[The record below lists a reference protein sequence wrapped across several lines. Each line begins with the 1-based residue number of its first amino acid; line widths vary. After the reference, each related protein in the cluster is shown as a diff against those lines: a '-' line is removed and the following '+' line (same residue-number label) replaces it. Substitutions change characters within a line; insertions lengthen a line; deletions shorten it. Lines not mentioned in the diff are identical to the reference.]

1 MKRFVARKSRR
12 ITVKFLV
19 LLFLFIFMTLTIVRY
34 MFISSFEIDSVKAN
48 HILSSTVRMPKN
60 KLSIFDFG
68 TVDAFLKDNF
78 KNLNKV
84 IIKREA
90 KLSENIKNAS
100 ALGEPLIY
108 IYNTHQTEEYAPG
121 SLKNYNITPTV
132 YMAANILKENLREN
146 GINAI
151 VEDSSLQKGLSER
164 GLNYNGAYTLSYEW
178 LTSAKER
185 YPSVKYFIDLHRD
198 SVSASTTIN
207 NYSYAK
213 MMFVIGMNHD
223 NYKKNEEL
231 MLKLNEFLNRGY
243 KGLMREPFY
252 GKNSRY
258 NQHFNENVM
267 LIEIGGPESTIS
279 EVSLSVKAFAESL
292 SNLLGE
298 DYGR

>member
-48 HILSSTVRMPKN
+48 YILSSTVRMPKN

-90 KLSENIKNAS
+90 ELSENIKNAS

-231 MLKLNEFLNRGY
+231 MLKLNEFLNRSY
-243 KGLMREPFY
+243 EGLMREPFY

>member
-34 MFISSFEIDSVKAN
+34 MFTSSFEIDSVKAN
-48 HILSSTVRMPKN
+48 YILSSTVRMPKN

-198 SVSASTTIN
+198 SVSSSTTIN

>member
-1 MKRFVARKSRR
+1 
-12 ITVKFLV
+12 
-19 LLFLFIFMTLTIVRY
+19 
-34 MFISSFEIDSVKAN
+34 
-48 HILSSTVRMPKN
+48 MPKN

-68 TVDAFLKDNF
+68 TIDAFLKDNF

-243 KGLMREPFY
+243 EGLMREPFY

-267 LIEIGGPESTIS
+267 LIEIGGPESTIN

>member
-1 MKRFVARKSRR
+1 MKRFVARKKRGVT
-12 ITVKFLV
+12 IKFLV

-48 HILSSTVRMPKN
+48 YILSSTVRMPKN

>member
-48 HILSSTVRMPKN
+48 YILSSTVRMPKN

-164 GLNYNGAYTLSYEW
+164 GLNYNDAYTLSYEW

-198 SVSASTTIN
+198 SVSSSTTIN

-243 KGLMREPFY
+243 EGLMREPFY

-279 EVSLSVKAFAESL
+279 EVALSVKAFAESL

>member
-48 HILSSTVRMPKN
+48 YILSSTVRMPKN

>member
-207 NYSYAK
+207 NYIVKASEHFQNKYSYSTKSFLGRKLYIFYEDASRQSGE
-213 MMFVIGMNHD
+213 F
-223 NYKKNEEL
+223 KKLKEDLQARDEAIKTKKITLSKRTNELLSNE
-231 MLKLNEFLNRGY
+231 KEFLKQMLRIRFD
-243 KGLMREPFY
+243 RE
-252 GKNSRY
+252 KNIY
-258 NQHFNENVM
+258 Y
-267 LIEIGGPESTIS
+267 II
-279 EVSLSVKAFAESL
+279 
-292 SNLLGE
+292 
-298 DYGR
+298 

>member
-48 HILSSTVRMPKN
+48 YILSSTVRMPKN

-90 KLSENIKNAS
+90 KLSENVKNAS

>member
-34 MFISSFEIDSVKAN
+34 MFISSFDIDSVKAN
-48 HILSSTVRMPKN
+48 YILSSTVRMPKN

>member
-34 MFISSFEIDSVKAN
+34 MFISSFEIDNVKAN
-48 HILSSTVRMPKN
+48 YILSSTVRMPKN

>member
-48 HILSSTVRMPKN
+48 YILSSTVRMPKN

-68 TVDAFLKDNF
+68 TIDAFLKDNF

-198 SVSASTTIN
+198 SVSSSTTIN

-231 MLKLNEFLNRGY
+231 MLKLNEFLTRGY

>member
-1 MKRFVARKSRR
+1 
-12 ITVKFLV
+12 
-19 LLFLFIFMTLTIVRY
+19 
-34 MFISSFEIDSVKAN
+34 
-48 HILSSTVRMPKN
+48 MPKN

-164 GLNYNGAYTLSYEW
+164 GLNYNSAYTLSYEW

-243 KGLMREPFY
+243 EGLMREPFY

-267 LIEIGGPESTIS
+267 LIEIGGPESTIN

>member
-34 MFISSFEIDSVKAN
+34 MFISSFEIDNVKAN
-48 HILSSTVRMPKN
+48 YILSSTVRMPKN

-90 KLSENIKNAS
+90 KLSENVKNAS

>member
-48 HILSSTVRMPKN
+48 YILSSTVRMPKN

-164 GLNYNGAYTLSYEW
+164 GLNYNSAYTLSYEW

>member
-48 HILSSTVRMPKN
+48 YILSSTVRMPKN

-292 SNLLGE
+292 RNLLGE

>member
-1 MKRFVARKSRR
+1 MKRFVARKKRGVT
-12 ITVKFLV
+12 IKFLV

-48 HILSSTVRMPKN
+48 HILSSTVRMSKN

-68 TVDAFLKDNF
+68 TIDAFLKDNF

-108 IYNTHQTEEYAPG
+108 IYNTHQTEEYGPG

>member
-1 MKRFVARKSRR
+1 MKRFVARKKRGVT
-12 ITVKFLV
+12 IKFLV

-48 HILSSTVRMPKN
+48 YILSSTVRMPKN

-90 KLSENIKNAS
+90 KLSENVKNAS

-267 LIEIGGPESTIS
+267 LIEIGGPESTIN

>member
-1 MKRFVARKSRR
+1 
-12 ITVKFLV
+12 
-19 LLFLFIFMTLTIVRY
+19 
-34 MFISSFEIDSVKAN
+34 
-48 HILSSTVRMPKN
+48 
-60 KLSIFDFG
+60 
-68 TVDAFLKDNF
+68 
-78 KNLNKV
+78 
-84 IIKREA
+84 
-90 KLSENIKNAS
+90 
-100 ALGEPLIY
+100 
-108 IYNTHQTEEYAPG
+108 
-121 SLKNYNITPTV
+121 
-132 YMAANILKENLREN
+132 MAANILKENLREN

-164 GLNYNGAYTLSYEW
+164 GLNYNSAYTLSYEW

-243 KGLMREPFY
+243 EGLMREPFY

-267 LIEIGGPESTIS
+267 LIEIGGPESTIN

>member
-1 MKRFVARKSRR
+1 MKRFVARKKRGVT
-12 ITVKFLV
+12 IKFLV

-34 MFISSFEIDSVKAN
+34 MFISSFKIDSVKAN
-48 HILSSTVRMPKN
+48 YILSSTVRMPKN

-90 KLSENIKNAS
+90 KLSENVKNAS

>member
-164 GLNYNGAYTLSYEW
+164 GLNYNSAYTLSYEW

-258 NQHFNENVM
+258 NQHFNENAM

>member
-48 HILSSTVRMPKN
+48 YILSSTVRMPKN

-84 IIKREA
+84 IIKKEA

-243 KGLMREPFY
+243 EGLMREPFY

-258 NQHFNENVM
+258 NQHFNCK
-267 LIEIGGPESTIS
+267 G
-279 EVSLSVKAFAESL
+279 FC
-292 SNLLGE
+292 
-298 DYGR
+298 

>member
-1 MKRFVARKSRR
+1 M
-12 ITVKFLV
+12 
-19 LLFLFIFMTLTIVRY
+19 
-34 MFISSFEIDSVKAN
+34 
-48 HILSSTVRMPKN
+48 
-60 KLSIFDFG
+60 
-68 TVDAFLKDNF
+68 KDNF

-108 IYNTHQTEEYAPG
+108 IYITHQTEEYAPG

-164 GLNYNGAYTLSYEW
+164 GLNYNSAYTLSYEW

-198 SVSASTTIN
+198 SVSSSTTIN

-243 KGLMREPFY
+243 EGLMREPFY

>member
-48 HILSSTVRMPKN
+48 YILSSTVRMPKN

-132 YMAANILKENLREN
+132 YMAANILKGNLREN

-198 SVSASTTIN
+198 SVSSSTTIN

>member
-1 MKRFVARKSRR
+1 MKRLRDIF
-12 ITVKFLV
+12 II
-19 LLFLFIFMTLTIVRY
+19 FIFVLIIVGAYNTLKFFGFNFNNNT
-34 MFISSFEIDSVKAN
+34 FIDYVSN
-48 HILSSTVRMPKN
+48 
-60 KLSIFDFG
+60 DFNYIK
-68 TVDAFLKDNF
+68 TPTKDVNR
-78 KNLNKV
+78 N
-84 IIKREA
+84 
-90 KLSENIKNAS
+90 NIKFYDIINYEYKKIAFNK
-100 ALGEPLIY
+100 AKPTIPKEVEVIKNTKDTKEPIVY
-108 IYNTHQTEEYAPG
+108 IYNTHQKEEYTAE
-121 SLKNYNITPTV
+121 KNGPYNITPTV

-198 SVSASTTIN
+198 SVSSSTTIN

-243 KGLMREPFY
+243 EGLMREPFY

>member
-1 MKRFVARKSRR
+1 
-12 ITVKFLV
+12 
-19 LLFLFIFMTLTIVRY
+19 MTLTIVRY
-34 MFISSFEIDSVKAN
+34 MFISSFEIDNVKAN
-48 HILSSTVRMPKN
+48 YILSSTVRMPKN

-164 GLNYNGAYTLSYEW
+164 GLNYNSAYTLSYEW

-231 MLKLNEFLNRGY
+231 ILKLNEFLNRGY

-298 DYGR
+298 DYGRLETKDT

>member
-48 HILSSTVRMPKN
+48 YILSSTVRMPKN

-198 SVSASTTIN
+198 SVSSSTTIN

>member
-19 LLFLFIFMTLTIVRY
+19 LLFLFIFMSLTIVRY

-48 HILSSTVRMPKN
+48 YILSSTVRMPKN

-68 TVDAFLKDNF
+68 TIDAFLKDNF

-164 GLNYNGAYTLSYEW
+164 GLNYNSAYTLSYEW

-198 SVSASTTIN
+198 SVSTSTTIN

>member
-164 GLNYNGAYTLSYEW
+164 GLNYNSAYTLSYEW

>member
-108 IYNTHQTEEYAPG
+108 IYNTHQTDEYAPG

>member
-1 MKRFVARKSRR
+1 MKRFVARKKRGVT
-12 ITVKFLV
+12 IKFLV

-48 HILSSTVRMPKN
+48 YILSSTVRMPKN

-164 GLNYNGAYTLSYEW
+164 GLNYNSAYTLSYEW

>member
-12 ITVKFLV
+12 ITFKFLV

-48 HILSSTVRMPKN
+48 YILSSTVRMPKN

-68 TVDAFLKDNF
+68 TVDAFLKDNL

-243 KGLMREPFY
+243 EGLMREPFY

>member
-1 MKRFVARKSRR
+1 MKRFVARKKRGVT
-12 ITVKFLV
+12 IKFLV

-48 HILSSTVRMPKN
+48 HILSSTVRMSKN

-68 TVDAFLKDNF
+68 TIDAFLKDNF

-267 LIEIGGPESTIS
+267 LIEIGGPESTIN

>member
-1 MKRFVARKSRR
+1 MKRFVARKKRGVT
-12 ITVKFLV
+12 IKFLV

-84 IIKREA
+84 IIKKET
-90 KLSENIKNAS
+90 KLSENIKSAS

-258 NQHFNENVM
+258 NQHFSENVM

>member
-48 HILSSTVRMPKN
+48 YILSSTVRMPKN

-90 KLSENIKNAS
+90 KLSENVKNAS

-108 IYNTHQTEEYAPG
+108 IYNTHQTEEYASG

-164 GLNYNGAYTLSYEW
+164 GLNYNSAYTLSYEW

-198 SVSASTTIN
+198 SVSTSTTIN

>member
-34 MFISSFEIDSVKAN
+34 MFISSFEIDNVKAN
-48 HILSSTVRMPKN
+48 YILSSTVRMPKN

-243 KGLMREPFY
+243 EGLMREAFY

-267 LIEIGGPESTIS
+267 LIEIGGPESTIN